1 MNRKLQHTVMALSA
15 TATVFTMLLLAGG
28 RAPAS
33 VGPSQPAA
41 LMVLSTGVAD
51 DGDAASVDGA
61 AGDTDA
67 DSVDSG
73 RRSHLRRTRAAL
85 ALPYFSFAQ
94 GLRRL
99 GS

>member
-1 MNRKLQHTVMALSA
+1 MNRKLQHTMMALSA

-28 RAPAS
+28 PPAS

>member
-1 MNRKLQHTVMALSA
+1 MNRKLQHTMTALSA

-28 RAPAS
+28 PAPPAA
-33 VGPSQPAA
+33 PPQPAA
-41 LMVLSTGVAD
+41 LLMLSTGVAD
-51 DGDAASVDGA
+51 SGAAASVDGA
-61 AGDTDA
+61 AGDTHA
-67 DSVDSG
+67 DSADSG
-73 RRSHLRRTRAAL
+73 RSHLRRTRAAL

>member
-28 RAPAS
+28 PPAP
-33 VGPSQPAA
+33 VMPSQPAA
-41 LMVLSTGVAD
+41 LLVLSAGMAD
-51 DGDAASVDGA
+51 DGGAASVDGT
-61 AGDTDA
+61 AGDTEA

-94 GLRRL
+94 GLRRF

>member
-1 MNRKLQHTVMALSA
+1 MNRKLQHTMTALSA

-28 RAPAS
+28 PPSPVAP
-33 VGPSQPAA
+33 PQPAA
-41 LMVLSTGVAD
+41 LLMLSTGVAD
-51 DGDAASVDGA
+51 SGDAASVDGA
-61 AGDTDA
+61 AGDTEA
-67 DSVDSG
+67 DSSSQ
-73 RRSHLRRTRAAL
+73 RSHLRRTRAAL

>member
-28 RAPAS
+28 PPAPVVPAH
-33 VGPSQPAA
+33 PAA
-41 LMVLSTGVAD
+41 MLALSAGVAD
-51 DGDAASVDGA
+51 DGDAASVDDA
-61 AGDTDA
+61 AADTETDSA
-67 DSVDSG
+67 DG
-73 RRSHLRRTRAAL
+73 RRRSHLRRTRAAL

-94 GLRRL
+94 GLRGF